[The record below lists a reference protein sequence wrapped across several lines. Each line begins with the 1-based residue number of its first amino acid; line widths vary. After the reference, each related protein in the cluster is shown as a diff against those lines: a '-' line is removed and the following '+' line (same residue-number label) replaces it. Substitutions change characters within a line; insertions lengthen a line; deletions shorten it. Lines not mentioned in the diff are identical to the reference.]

1 MAMASFE
8 DAINR
13 NIDEFEKKIEYDF
26 KNREYIQIAL
36 THSSFANEHKQFKY
50 NERLEFL
57 GDSVLGLVISD
68 YLFNERKDLP
78 EGKLTKLR
86 ANVVCEESLSRVA
99 KKLDVGN
106 FLFLGKGEKIC
117 GGRERDS
124 ILADATEAIIAA
136 IYLDGGIECAKDFI
150 LSNLRDVISNTVDGN
165 IFRDY
170 KTILQ
175 EIIQKKNG
183 KLSYRLVEENG
194 PDHNK
199 EFEMVVKSGHTILG
213 QGRGRNKKEAEKEA
227 AKNALINMGENI

>member
-1 MAMASFE
+1 MASFE

>member
-1 MAMASFE
+1 M
-8 DAINR
+8 
-13 NIDEFEKKIEYDF
+13 
-26 KNREYIQIAL
+26 
-36 THSSFANEHKQFKY
+36 
-50 NERLEFL
+50 
-57 GDSVLGLVISD
+57 
-68 YLFNERKDLP
+68 
-78 EGKLTKLR
+78 R

-136 IYLDGGIECAKDFI
+136 IYLDGGIECAKEFI
-150 LSNLRDVISNTVDGN
+150 LSNLRDIISNTVDGN

-199 EFEMVVKSGHTILG
+199 EFEMVVKSEI
-213 QGRGRNKKEAEKEA
+213 GRAHV
-227 AKNALINMGENI
+227 

>member
-1 MAMASFE
+1 MASFE

-13 NIDEFEKKIEYDF
+13 NIDEFEKKIGYNF

-57 GDSVLGLVISD
+57 GDSVLGLVVSD

-117 GGRERDS
+117 GGRDRDS

-136 IYLDGGIECAKDFI
+136 IYLDGGIECAKNFI
-150 LSNLRDVISNTVDGN
+150 LFNLRDVISNTVDGN

-199 EFEMVVKSGHTILG
+199 EFEMIVKSGHTILG

-227 AKNALINMGENI
+227 AKNALINMGESI